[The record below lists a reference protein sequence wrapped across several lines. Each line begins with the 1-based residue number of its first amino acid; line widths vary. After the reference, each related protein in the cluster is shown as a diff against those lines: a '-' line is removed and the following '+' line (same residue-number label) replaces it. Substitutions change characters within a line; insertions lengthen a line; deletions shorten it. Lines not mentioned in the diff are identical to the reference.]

1 MIFIFNLVFFFSEVL
16 DLTDELFDEVGSALS
31 KTL

>member
-1 MIFIFNLVFFFSEVL
+1 MIFVFNLVFFSEVL
-16 DLTDELFDEVGSALS
+16 DLTDELFDEVGPALS